1 MTKAEAEDIFFRAV
15 AAGETILVEM
25 TPAEVKVFRVLIGR
39 MMGQMET
46 KNRSLWQ
53 KAREFGIEYRE
64 PYAIIKKAVTKR
76 PMFQM
81 INGEIVE
88 ITDKEEDENDTSVQ
102 ESGDDS
108 TTR

>member
-1 MTKAEAEDIFFRAV
+1 MTKAEAEDIFFRAI

-46 KNRSLWQ
+46 KNRPLWQ
-53 KAREFGIEYRE
+53 KAREFGIEYKE
-64 PYAIIKKAVTKR
+64 PYAVIKKTVKQR

-81 INGEIVE
+81 VNGEIVE
-88 ITDKEEDENDTSVQ
+88 ITDKEGDENDS
-102 ESGDDS
+102 SI
-108 TTR
+108 